1 MKHTV
6 EVMISE
12 AEVAARIAKL
22 GEEITARYQG
32 SDEVVMIALLRGSCI
47 FLADLCRQCQLPI
60 TLDFMTASSYGS
72 GMHSTRDVR
81 ILKDLDDDNARWKL
95 RFDPRKFVKE

>member
-32 SDEVVMIALLRGSCI
+32 SDEVVMIALLR
-47 FLADLCRQCQLPI
+47 
-60 TLDFMTASSYGS
+60 
-72 GMHSTRDVR
+72 V
-81 ILKDLDDDNARWKL
+81 
-95 RFDPRKFVKE
+95 